1 MKILTS
7 ICMLGL
13 LMSSLMLTS
22 CGSSDNSGK
31 TPKVSV
37 KNTSWILYQL
47 NGNTLK
53 SENDVTLNFSG
64 SDNKVSGSAPC
75 NNYTGTFNSSS
86 GNLTFGPLASTK
98 RMCPEMESETVFLN
112 ALQNTSS
119 FKISGSELNLFDSG
133 GKLLMI
139 FKKK

>member
-1 MKILTS
+1 MKTLTI

-13 LMSSLMLTS
+13 LIPSLMLTS

-31 TPKVSV
+31 TPKVSI
-37 KNTSWILYQL
+37 KNTSWVLYQL

-53 SENDVTLNFSG
+53 SEKDVTINFSG

-75 NNYTGTFNSSS
+75 NNYSGTFNSSS
-86 GNLTFGPLASTK
+86 GNITFGPLASTK
-98 RMCPEMESETVFLN
+98 RMCPEMESETVYLN

-119 FKISGSELNLFDSG
+119 YKISGSELNLFDSG

-139 FKKK
+139 FKSK